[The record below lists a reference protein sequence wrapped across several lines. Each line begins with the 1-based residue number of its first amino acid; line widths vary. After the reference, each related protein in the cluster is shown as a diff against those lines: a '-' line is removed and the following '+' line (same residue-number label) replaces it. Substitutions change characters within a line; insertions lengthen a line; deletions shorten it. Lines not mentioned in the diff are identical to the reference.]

1 VGLGFPFFVKP
12 IKSSGSRLGFRIDSP
27 EDFDQALAKL
37 REDIGLISEPFNYV
51 LDQADLPAEVK
62 QVDGRYC
69 MAEGIIGGRQCTVE
83 GYVYDGEVVPYGI
96 VDSIRYPQ
104 VISFFRYQYP
114 SKLPARIQRT
124 MNDVTRRIMSHIGF
138 DNSAFN
144 IEYFWDEVQDKVWLL
159 EINTRISQSHCDL
172 FEKVDGVSNHQ
183 VAIDLALG
191 RRPDMPSR
199 EGEFGLAAKCFLR
212 VFYSDATVTRVPTPE
227 EIAAIEA
234 KIPGTIIMPQVE
246 EGMRPS
252 DLPEQDSY
260 SYALAYIYLGAK
272 DQSTL
277 VRNYNRVHKQL
288 KFEFTDIDG

>member
-1 VGLGFPFFVKP
+1 
-12 IKSSGSRLGFRIDSP
+12 
-27 EDFDQALAKL
+27 
-37 REDIGLISEPFNYV
+37 
-51 LDQADLPAEVK
+51 
-62 QVDGRYC
+62 
-69 MAEGIIGGRQCTVE
+69 
-83 GYVYDGEVVPYGI
+83 
-96 VDSIRYPQ
+96 

-144 IEYFWDEVQDKVWLL
+144 IEYFWDEVQDKIWLL

-183 VAIDLALG
+183 VTIDLALG
-191 RRPDMPSR
+191 QRPDMPSR

-246 EGMRPS
+246 EGMRLS

-288 KFEFTDIDG
+288 KFEFTDIEG